1 MAVGFAAQSTM
12 QNVVSALQIYSTRP
26 FIVGDRVQLKSMSGS
41 TIVAGRLIP
50 DCAALLKSLL
60 AAQVQYDLTHL
71 EPVEVA
77 STSSIEASAASVS
90 PPAGVVEHIAP
101 MRTVLRGDN
110 KLPIYIGNKA
120 SSGLLAS

>member
-60 AAQVQYDLTHL
+60 ALRRCIMTGLIWSQWRWHRL
-71 EPVEVA
+71 PVLKLVLPLSRPLQAWWRTLPPCAPCCGETTSSPFTSATRQAVA
-77 STSSIEASAASVS
+77 S
-90 PPAGVVEHIAP
+90 
-101 MRTVLRGDN
+101 
-110 KLPIYIGNKA
+110 
-120 SSGLLAS
+120 